1 MEGLPSRLRNR
12 RGNMHLRAAAGIG
25 ISPTTLVKIERGGEP
40 SMPTLRK
47 GSIATKV
54 HGAT

>member
-1 MEGLPSRLRNR
+1 
-12 RGNMHLRAAAGIG
+12 MHLRAAAEIG